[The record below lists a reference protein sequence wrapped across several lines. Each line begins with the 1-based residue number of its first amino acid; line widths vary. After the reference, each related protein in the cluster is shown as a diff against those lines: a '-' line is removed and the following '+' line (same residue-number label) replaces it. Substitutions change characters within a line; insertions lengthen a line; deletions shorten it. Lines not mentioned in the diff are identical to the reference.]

1 MLQRQ
6 QLEDDNIWLACSEGR
21 VDAVIA
27 FLNNMSYNV
36 EQRDENGY
44 CPLHGAVSYDH
55 TELVKVLL
63 SQYGANADA
72 RDIEDGDSVL
82 HVAIS
87 LEMCRVL
94 LQVAPALLLARN
106 KQNLLPIEV
115 QSREGNEEIVE
126 FLADLMP
133 VEVDWTRLEEEEC
146 DDTTE
151 KIDLETLQRLLNPDN
166 HEIIG
171 EMIGDQDILMSE
183 E

>member
-1 MLQRQ
+1 MLQQQ

-21 VDAVIA
+21 ADAVIA
-27 FLNNMSYNV
+27 FLNKKSYSV

-44 CPLHGAVSYDH
+44 SPLHAAVSYDH
-55 TELVKVLL
+55 VGLAKVLL
-63 SQYGANADA
+63 SHYGANADA

-87 LEMCRVL
+87 VEMCRVL
-94 LQVAPALLLARN
+94 VQAAPALLLARN
-106 KQNLLPIEV
+106 REDRLPIEV

-126 FLADLMP
+126 FLASLMP
-133 VEVDWTRLEEEEC
+133 AEVDWARLEEEDDC
-146 DDTTE
+146 DEGTE

-171 EMIGDQDILMSE
+171 DQDIVMSE